1 MKSGPLADFFRHRFS
16 TKYFDAETGLYYY
29 GYRFYSPELMRWIT
43 QDPIGE
49 DGGYNLYEFCM
60 NSPLY
65 IVDPLGDIAVIDI
78 PGIMD
83 AKKWDVGAALMRHW
97 FSLDSKT
104 PTTPNETIVTMNW
117 VLSFERAKQV
127 YDKIFSEKQYVN
139 EAAQKQIVA
148 MIKRTLKGTEGSF
161 CPLNRPASQV
171 ESDYVNT
178 RPVGSLFDPLDDMY
192 AALGKFNLRMA
203 VSGYVKGKCAFVTS
217 VGVYVRDSYDF
228 VGNQSLG
235 YWNSRTK
242 YAGGNFLKGD
252 KVTNESFREHASKTG
267 RGADFLVY
275 SDIKITTLQIAE
287 KVVLSP

>member
-1 MKSGPLADFFRHRFS
+1 MSYS
-16 TKYFDAETGLYYY
+16 TTLT
-29 GYRFYSPELMRWIT
+29 P
-43 QDPIGE
+43 
-49 DGGYNLYEFCM
+49 
-60 NSPLY
+60 
-65 IVDPLGDIAVIDI
+65 PLGTA
-78 PGIMD
+78 PS
-83 AKKWDVGAALMRHW
+83 R
-97 FSLDSKT
+97 SPLDSKT
-104 PTTPNETIVTMNW
+104 PTTTNETIVTMNL

-161 CPLNRPASQV
+161 CPLSRPASQV

-242 YAGGNFLKGD
+242 YAGRNFLKGD